1 MIHHSDFISFSSNT
15 HHLYNKILSMMCGR
29 VEEAVR
35 TERNLEDKGRAST
48 SAFLFGYGDGGGG
61 PTQDMLERARRL
73 ADTDGCPK

>member
-1 MIHHSDFISFSSNT
+1 M
-15 HHLYNKILSMMCGR
+15 YCR